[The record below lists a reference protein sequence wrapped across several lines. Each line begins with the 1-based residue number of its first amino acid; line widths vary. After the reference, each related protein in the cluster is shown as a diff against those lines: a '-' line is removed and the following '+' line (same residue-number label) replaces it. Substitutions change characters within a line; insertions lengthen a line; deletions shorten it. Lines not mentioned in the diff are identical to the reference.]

1 MQLRR
6 QRTIAQPAEF
16 CGFGFLTGADVTLRF
31 LPAEENTGIRFQRID
46 LKGSR
51 PIPATLEYVV
61 PRQRRTAISDG
72 EATVELIEHAMA
84 SLAGLQI
91 DNCLIELDGCE
102 VPGADGSSM
111 GFVRVLLDVGIV
123 EQDALR
129 SVLVVR
135 QSSRHATDDG
145 QIEIVAGPVSRHT
158 LVVSYELDYGP
169 GSPITPQRLTF
180 EASPENFVSSLAFA
194 RTFILEKE
202 AAALKAEGYG
212 SRVTEKDL
220 LIFGAAGVIGNQLR
234 IADECVRHKIL
245 DCIGDFALL
254 GCDVQGHFRAYR
266 SGHNHNHAICRQVLA
281 ANASGLTLQRAG

>member
-1 MQLRR
+1 
-6 QRTIAQPAEF
+6 
-16 CGFGFLTGADVTLRF
+16 
-31 LPAEENTGIRFQRID
+31 
-46 LKGSR
+46 
-51 PIPATLEYVV
+51 
-61 PRQRRTAISDG
+61 
-72 EATVELIEHAMA
+72 
-84 SLAGLQI
+84 
-91 DNCLIELDGCE
+91 
-102 VPGADGSSM
+102 M

-220 LIFGAAGVIGNQLR
+220 LIFGAAGV
-234 IADECVRHKIL
+234 VIL
-245 DCIGDFALL
+245 PCSVVTFRGTFGPIVPDTTITMRSVGRSWRQMQVDLPFKGRVELL
-254 GCDVQGHFRAYR
+254 P
-266 SGHNHNHAICRQVLA
+266 
-281 ANASGLTLQRAG
+281 